1 MPEPEATTIETTEE
15 NEIQPTEATTTE
27 LALEYALKE
36 KAKSAL
42 ELDIKKIK
50 EEMARIEI
58 HLLLKFGS
66 DGVKSIRTTEGLVYL
81 HHGLWAN
88 CSDNE
93 GLRGTAWAWMVKGS
107 VNSNTLSATV
117 RELPTDEETGK
128 PILPE
133 EVKEHVSIS
142 DKWSVRVRAA

>member
-1 MPEPEATTIETTEE
+1 MATEPVVQETPEIE
-15 NEIQPTEATTTE
+15 PTEATTTE
-27 LALEYALKE
+27 LALEYALME
-36 KAKSAL
+36 KDKAAL
-42 ELDIKKIK
+42 ELDIKRVK
-50 EEMARIEI
+50 ENMARVEKQ
-58 HLLLKFGS
+58 LLNKFGN
-66 DGVKSIRTTEGLVYL
+66 DGVKSIRTKEGLVYL

-88 CSDNE
+88 CSDSA

-107 VNSNTLSATV
+107 VNANTLSATV
-117 RELPTDEETGK
+117 RELPVDEETGD